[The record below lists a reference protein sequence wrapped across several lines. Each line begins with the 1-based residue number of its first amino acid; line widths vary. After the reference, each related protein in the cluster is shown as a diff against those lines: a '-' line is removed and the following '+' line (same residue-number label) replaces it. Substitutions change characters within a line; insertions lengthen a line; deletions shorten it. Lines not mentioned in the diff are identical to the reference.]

1 MKKYKTSDTLT
12 EGDIVEYDTNKTWE
26 IDTKVYFKAV
36 QMDKTKP
43 CIKQCD
49 MAGMKWHA
57 HCTGLCYRWENGEDF
72 VFVETEVDPKNVTMT
87 ETSLSRIARTEK
99 T

>member
-43 CIKQCD
+43 CIKQCN
-49 MAGMKWHA
+49 MAGMKWHE

-72 VFVETEVDPKNVTMT
+72 VFVEAEVDPKNVTIT